1 MPRHQSGPGASP
13 DIGLLVIDYLQL
25 MSTGKRTENR
35 VQEIS
40 EITRNL
46 KIMAKE
52 LNVPVICTEHSSP
65 ASAEHSSNRTDHRPG
80 AVRPSRF
87 RFHRAGR
94 GQ

>member
-1 MPRHQSGPGASP
+1 
-13 DIGLLVIDYLQL
+13 

-52 LNVPVICTEHSSP
+52 LNVPVIALSSFP
-65 ASAEHSSNRTDHRPG
+65 EARRRTAQTTARC
-80 AVRPSRF
+80 
-87 RFHRAGR
+87 
-94 GQ
+94 